1 MTMQLCWSLSAFGL
15 IIYVTAV
22 CLAKWK
28 HYQFFVNL
36 GEASMNVEKAFPQS
50 SKFDLWKS

>member
-36 GEASMNVEKAFPQS
+36 GKASMNVEKAFPQS